1 MPWGRKL
8 ERALHCVFSA
18 LAVVW
23 ILFGLLLVVICCS
36 GPAVSAEL
44 RPGELEIMA
53 RIVQAEATG
62 EPAAGARAVAW
73 TMLNRLRADGYG
85 KTLTRV
91 VLAPYQYAKPA
102 PLVDNSAA
110 YLRALLA
117 TVQAVLG
124 EGGDPGR
131 GATHFVRCD
140 HRPQPEWARV
150 FVRTAEIG
158 RHCFYREKA
167 K

>member
-1 MPWGRKL
+1 MNWGRAV
-8 ERALHCVFSA
+8 RAVLA
-18 LAVVW
+18 LIAALWVL
-23 ILFGLLLVVICCS
+23 IGLLMVFIHLTE
-36 GPAVSAEL
+36 PAEAADL

-53 RIVQAEATG
+53 RIVQAESTG

-91 VLAPYQYAKPA
+91 ILAPYQYAKPA
-102 PLVDNSAA
+102 PLVDNSTD

-124 EGGDPGR
+124 DGGDPSN
-131 GATHFVRCD
+131 GATHFLRCD
-140 HRPQPEWARV
+140 LRPQPKWALEFERRAV
-150 FVRTAEIG
+150 HGA
-158 RHCFYREKA
+158 HCFYRERR
-167 K
+167 

>member
-1 MPWGRKL
+1 MPYGKKL
-8 ERALHCVFSA
+8 ERALHGVFA
-18 LAVVW
+18 TIAAVW
-23 ILFGLLLVVICCS
+23 IVLGLLMVVIRCS
-36 GPAVSAEL
+36 GPADAADL

-53 RIVQAEATG
+53 RIVQAETTG

-131 GATHFVRCD
+131 GATHFLRCD
-140 HRPQPEWARV
+140 LRPQPEWARV

-158 RHCFYREKA
+158 QHCFYKA